1 MMTRVATL
9 RWTVATVA
17 ILGGCAESEQERALD
32 AGPVVDGAVDGGDTD
47 DVDANDVDAIRRLQ
61 QEAHF
66 WDAVE
71 ICGEWLEAYPTVTR
85 MADAADAVL
94 VGRMSGVAVGNT
106 IQGDAPEDFYAEA
119 NLGIEVDE
127 ILRHTIAGSFELS
140 LVLPTVFRE
149 QDLEPAVDA
158 LRANL
163 PAAPVVFL
171 VRERSDF
178 EGVFLLV
185 NDRALWTRTTRGAL
199 DNPIDEQCHGPVDE
213 RFLEGVTTVEELID
227 HLRP

>member
-9 RWTVATVA
+9 RWTLAAFAV
-17 ILGGCAESEQERALD
+17 LGGCADSERERSLD
-32 AGPVVDGAVDGGDTD
+32 AGPVVNGAIDGGDTD
-47 DVDANDVDAIRRLQ
+47 GVDADGVDPSSRLK
-61 QEAHF
+61 QEARF

-71 ICGEWLEAYPTVTR
+71 ICGEWVEAYPTLTR

-106 IQGDAPEDFYAEA
+106 VQGDAPEDFYAEV
-119 NLGIEVDE
+119 NLRIDVDE
-127 ILRHTIAGSFELS
+127 ILRHTVAGSFELS

-158 LRANL
+158 LRADL
-163 PAAPVVFL
+163 PADPMVLL

-178 EGVFLLV
+178 EGVFILV

-213 RFLEGVTTVEELID
+213 QFLEGVATVEELID